1 MHADTSSWQLKI
13 DCNFFSYLG
22 QKMGGQS
29 DHLTLKLTVS
39 QEQII
44 FFVILHACAISGKV
58 KVASLIFGWV

>member
-1 MHADTSSWQLKI
+1 
-13 DCNFFSYLG
+13 
-22 QKMGGQS
+22 MGGQS
-29 DHLTLKLTVS
+29 DHLTLKLTVP